1 MTMIVL
7 ELNGLQVPRGTYPA
21 VQRNAAVTKDT
32 SRKVPRPVVITAKI
46 NGHPARALLD
56 SGSLGDFM
64 SSLGLQL
71 AVQGSRSKINF

>member
-32 SRKVPRPVVITAKI
+32 SRKVPRPVVIM
-46 NGHPARALLD
+46 
-56 SGSLGDFM
+56 GDFM